1 MRKLIST
8 PSKKLIFRLYV
19 IPSILCFFILL
30 SLGLVLQNQRKGE
43 LIDLENRSRL
53 QANLLAEKIAGK
65 LNGLELVLSMISQ
78 ETNSLDLKNPEDLQN
93 LISQIKSQLFLHEDL
108 EGLCLIA
115 PDGSKYYSS
124 FHADNKTLE
133 EAKNRMLEAHTKQN
147 LPFNL
152 LPFIDHGVGHL
163 VLSRSLFDK
172 SGNLVAI
179 AGLVKQTDSFFDLL
193 SQAEIPGLNQA
204 VVFDA
209 SQNTIARWNR
219 PDALETVMP
228 THMLDIPVFAN
239 SSILKPQWDTIQ
251 AENKTLEFE
260 GSLLTTIKLEGLP
273 LTLGME
279 TLKNQAMYSYDKVQF
294 FSLLGMFL
302 FIIISLTVIILLG
315 NQVIENEKLQQDLMA
330 DLTEKVRLRTAELE
344 QQSNIDSLTG
354 LINRRKINTI
364 LAEEIDK
371 GLHNEEVCSVMLI
384 DIDHFKLVND
394 SFGHQTG
401 DAVLI
406 HIATLLKNN
415 LEGYGTLSRWGG
427 DELLAFL
434 PSQTVQETFDM
445 AQTLLALIIDNPF
458 SKEIHHTLSIGIAQH
473 KRGESS
479 ASLIHRADTALYQ
492 AKASGRNKAI
502 CN

>member
-1 MRKLIST
+1 MKRMNSQ
-8 PSKKLIFRLYV
+8 PSKKQIFRLYA

-30 SLGLVLQNQRKGE
+30 GLGLVLQNQRKGE

-65 LNGLELVLSMISQ
+65 LNGLELVLSMIGQ
-78 ETNSLDLKNPEDLQN
+78 ETNSLDLQTPEDLQY
-93 LISQIKSQLFLHEDL
+93 LISQIQTQLFLHDGL
-108 EGLCLIA
+108 EGLCLLA

-124 FHADNKTLE
+124 FYADNKTLE
-133 EAKNRMLEAHTKQN
+133 ETKNKMIEAHTKQN

-152 LPFIDHGVGHL
+152 LPFLEEGVGHL

-172 SGNLVAI
+172 SENLAAI
-179 AGLVKQTDSFFDLL
+179 VGLVRTTDSFFDLL

-209 SQNTIARWNR
+209 SQNIIARWNNTEV
-219 PDALETVMP
+219 LEKDIP
-228 THMLDIPVFAN
+228 KHMSDIPVFAN
-239 SSILKPQWDTIQ
+239 SPILKTQVDTIQ
-251 AENKTLEFE
+251 AENKTLEFK

-279 TLKNQAMYSYDKVQF
+279 TMKNQAMYSYDKVQF
-294 FSLLGMFL
+294 FSMLGIFL
-302 FIIISLTVIILLG
+302 FIVISLTVIIMLG

-330 DLTEKVRLRTAELE
+330 DLSEKVRLRTAELE

-354 LINRRKINTI
+354 LINRRKINI
-364 LAEEIDK
+364 LLAEQIDT
-371 GLHNEEVCSVMLI
+371 GENLGAICSVMLI
-384 DIDHFKLVND
+384 DIDHFKMVND
-394 SFGHQTG
+394 TFGHQTG

-406 HIATLLKNN
+406 HIATLLKNS
-415 LEGYGTLSRWGG
+415 LQGYGTLSRWGG

-434 PSQTVQETFDM
+434 PSLAVQETFDI
-445 AQTLLALIIDNPF
+445 AQTLLDIIVGNPF
-458 SKEIHHTLSIGIAQH
+458 SEKIDNTLSIGIAQY
-473 KRGESS
+473 KEGESS
-479 ASLIHRADTALYQ
+479 ANLIHRADTALYQ